1 MYLHKQEVIDE
12 SLKGFGNDQAKIA
25 CKVQYRPADPKY
37 DESIREFQGC
47 PTVAI
52 SRGGRVFLGWY
63 SGGTGEPHMD
73 NYNYLVYSDDG
84 GKSFGDPLLVIQSDR
99 ERNVHALDIQLW
111 IAPNG
116 ALWVFW
122 VQNNALPLTEEN
134 NHLLLAA
141 QESMLPVVDRC
152 GYLFPDMRHT
162 SWCVICDDP
171 DAKDPVFSEPRLL
184 DIGFLRC
191 KPLVTADGRWIF
203 FNYDQLND
211 NYGYSISDDNGKTF
225 TRRYGAKKIPTP
237 FDEAMAYQKKNGE
250 IRMFA
255 RNKSGQLAETL
266 SSDNGISWSDTFLS
280 GILSPSTRFYVSRTP
295 SGRVILVNNDSADV
309 RQRMSIWLSEDD
321 GESFIYKKIVDES
334 DYLLTYPD
342 VDFFDD
348 KIYLTYDRERT
359 GAKEIR
365 LLVFTEEDVIS
376 PDVELRSQ
384 IVSKPM

>member
-1 MYLHKQEVIDE
+1 MPNAENISCDIL
-12 SLKGFGNDQAKIA
+12 
-25 CKVQYRPADPKY
+25 YRPKDEKY
-37 DESIREFQGC
+37 KESIRQYQGC
-47 PTVAI
+47 PTIAI
-52 SRGGRVFLGWY
+52 SPGGRIFVAWY
-63 SGGTGEPHMD
+63 SGGTDEPHIE
-73 NYNYLVYSDDG
+73 NYNLLIYSDDD
-84 GKSFGDPLLVIQSDR
+84 GKTWSDNLLVIPSSE
-99 ERNVHALDIQLW
+99 ERLVHALDIQLW

-122 VQNNALPLTEEN
+122 VQNNAFPLTEEN

-359 GAKEIR
+359 CAKEIR